1 MNPTASALE
10 PATAG
15 GQLVHPEPV
24 AATGTGRHIA
34 VLMPDLGGG
43 GVQKMTLSLA
53 RGLNARGHR
62 VDLVVYEAS
71 GELEPQVP
79 PELRLWR
86 LDAGTRLMGRL
97 LALRADPGAL
107 PQLLLPVLLA
117 RKPAPTLIYLR
128 SLAAYLRAQR
138 PDALLAAAPHQNLE
152 AVWAR
157 RLAGVP
163 TRVLLSERTVP
174 SQILPGSP
182 MWRNRFLPPL
192 MWRAYQQA
200 DVVVSV
206 SRALGDDLAAVTGLP
221 RARITTIYNP
231 VVGPEIAELAREP
244 VDHPWFQ
251 PGQPPVILGVGRL
264 SDQKDF
270 PTLIRAFALVRR
282 QRPVR
287 LVILGAAKD
296 AAKTELRQG
305 ELMALARE
313 LDVAEDVD
321 TPGFMANPFAFMA
334 RAGLFVL
341 SSRYEGLPGV
351 LIQAMASGCPVVSTD
366 CPSGPME
373 ILEGGR
379 FGPLVPV
386 GDAAGIAAAIGQV
399 LAAPL
404 PRELLQARS
413 REFSVDRAVD
423 RYLEVLFGTAA
434 TGRSAA
440 GVEQLGQGSA

>member
-1 MNPTASALE
+1 MNPTISALE
-10 PATAG
+10 LSTMDGSDVRPGPGHVAPA
-15 GQLVHPEPV
+15 
-24 AATGTGRHIA
+24 GRSIA

-53 RGLNARGHR
+53 KALNARGHR
-62 VDLVVYEAS
+62 VDLVVYEAT

-79 PELRLWR
+79 PELRLCR
-86 LDAGTRLMGRL
+86 LDASTRLTGRL

-117 RKPAPTLIYLR
+117 RKPAPTLVYLQA
-128 SLAAYLRAQR
+128 LAAYLRAHR

-157 RLAGVP
+157 RLAGVG
-163 TRVLLSERTVP
+163 TKILISERTVP
-174 SQILPGSP
+174 SQILPSSP

-221 RARITTIYNP
+221 RERITTIYNP
-231 VVGPEIAELAREP
+231 VVGPEIEQLAREP

-251 PGQPPVILGVGRL
+251 SGEPPVILGVGRL
-264 SDQKDF
+264 SEQKDF
-270 PTLIRAFALVRR
+270 PTLIRAFAQVRQ
-282 QRPVR
+282 QRPIR

-296 AAKTELRQG
+296 AAKTELRRG
-305 ELMALARE
+305 ELMSVAQE
-313 LDVAEDVD
+313 LGVAADVD
-321 TPGFMANPFAFMA
+321 APGFMANPFAFMA

-379 FGPLVPV
+379 WGPLVPV
-386 GDAAGIAAAIGQV
+386 GDAPGIAAAIEQV

-404 PRELLQARS
+404 PREALKRRS

-423 RYLEVLFGTAA
+423 RYLEVLFGTVPAD
-434 TGRSAA
+434 RSAA
-440 GVEQLGQGSA
+440 LIEQLS